1 MTDST
6 DHANATKSRPP
17 RNPPRPRRVRKILM
31 SLVLVLVGGIVAAGF
46 IPATRWAEGT
56 GYVMTDDEA
65 EIRPSV
71 QGAIAAWLVNSGDLV
86 ASDQPVIQLN
96 DKVQRAALE
105 GAEKQ
110 QMEAEARL
118 DHRKKRITL
127 ADKKRQEQVSRAE
140 KKLKLAREQ
149 LKKMEAAQ
157 SLAIS
162 ERELEE
168 ARLNV
173 QVASSELKE
182 LKLPS
187 SEVEA
192 QELEMLT
199 EQLAAA
205 RKKVELC
212 QAELDLRKIRSPLA
226 GTIYFNSFEPG
237 EVVKPEHVLGQVFDR
252 SRWIVKLKVG
262 EKDLPHV
269 KVGQAVEVE
278 LSAYSAWSD
287 KPLSAR
293 VSRILP
299 VVTPQAT
306 GDGIFYIEAELEIPE
321 GLAIEPGMKVSRA
334 RIDTGRT
341 TWLARLLE
349 S

>member
-1 MTDST
+1 MTASPHQSD
-6 DHANATKSRPP
+6 NTKSRPP
-17 RNPPRPRRVRKILM
+17 RNKPKPRRVRKILM
-31 SLVLVLVGGIVAAGF
+31 TFVLAVVGAVVLAAF
-46 IPATRWAEGT
+46 LPATRWAEGS

-71 QGAIAAWLVNSGDLV
+71 QGAIQDWLVNSGDLV
-86 ASDQPVIQLN
+86 AEDQPVIQLN
-96 DKVQRAALE
+96 DKVQVAALE
-105 GAEKQ
+105 GAQKQ

-118 DHRKKRITL
+118 DHRKKRIAL
-127 ADKKRQEQVSRAE
+127 ADKQREEQVKRAE
-140 KKLKLAREQ
+140 QKLKLASDQ
-149 LKKMEAAQ
+149 LEKMEAAQ
-157 SLAIS
+157 SQAIS

-168 ARLNV
+168 ARLKV
-173 QVASSELKE
+173 QVATSELKE
-182 LKLPS
+182 LKLS
-187 SEVEA
+187 SNEVEE
-192 QELEMLT
+192 QELEMLN

-262 EKDLPHV
+262 EKDLPDV
-269 KVGQAVEVE
+269 KVGQDVEVE
-278 LSAYSAWSD
+278 LSAYSAWGD
-287 KPLSAR
+287 KSLTAR

-306 GDGIFYIEAELEIPE
+306 GDGIFYIEAELEIPQ

-334 RIDTGRT
+334 RINIGRT

-349 S
+349 F